1 MLKFLK
7 KKVSGGDKKGLEQL
21 DDYELPCFSST
32 VLSLLGK
39 LRDPAST
46 TEQIAADLEVDP
58 GLHVRVLKTVNSVAF
73 GLSHKVG
80 NVRHAVN
87 LLGRSRLESLVL
99 SVAVK
104 NNVDRFPVPKWL
116 DMPRFWHMASRR
128 AAVARG
134 LALKLHPE
142 TQAESFTAGL
152 LQDMGVPVMAG
163 MKRDAYRDIYEQ
175 WLTDDDVS
183 LIAMEKELFDL
194 DHARVGGYMAGKWGF
209 PKTLVTT
216 ITSHHGG
223 LDAGEIP
230 SSAEMVSLIKD
241 QPNATIIE
249 ILTQHSHKHFSLE
262 KQTIMNLVEQALLN
276 SQELAKA
283 LS

>member
-7 KKVSGGDKKGLEQL
+7 KKASGAGKKGLDQL
-21 DDYELPCFSST
+21 DDYELPCFSSS

-39 LRDPAST
+39 LRDSAST
-46 TEQIAADLEVDP
+46 TDQIAADLEIDP

-116 DMPRFWHMASRR
+116 DMSRFWHMAARR

-152 LQDMGVPVMAG
+152 LQDMGVPVMAA
-163 MKRDAYRDIYEQ
+163 MKGDAYRDIYDQ
-175 WLTDDDVS
+175 WLTDDDVC
-183 LIAMEKELFDL
+183 LVAMEKELFDL
-194 DHARVGGYMAGKWGF
+194 DHATVGGHMAGKWGF
-209 PKTLVTT
+209 PKTLVTA
-216 ITSHHGG
+216 ITSHHGVPG
-223 LDAGEIP
+223 AGDAP
-230 SSAEMVSLIKD
+230 SSSGIVSLLKD
-241 QPNATIIE
+241 QPDATIIE
-249 ILTQHSHKHFSLE
+249 ILTQHTQKHFSLE
-262 KQTIMNLVEQALLN
+262 TQPIMKLVEQALLN